1 MISNFIALLSDLH
14 FGVRKNS
21 EVYFESQKKFIIN
34 QFIPYLK
41 ERNINKIFFLGD
53 MFDNRSSINT
63 KIHNEVFNLFDEYFK
78 EFEIVILVGNHDCY
92 FNSSVEI
99 NSIKFLGKFKNIR
112 IVENPEIIEHNDK
125 KILLVPW
132 VINFSSFITYI
143 SNKNFDVSF
152 GHYNIKGF
160 HYNKYKT
167 SEDGLDGFLFGNK
180 CKKVF
185 SGHFHIR
192 SKQTFKDCDIIY
204 IGSPYQLTRSDIDE
218 ERGFTILNTDDLSY
232 EYIDNKNSLKFIKLE
247 YPKIFNRNLI
257 EGNIIDVH
265 VKYDKNYSEEKIDN
279 YIKQITEFD
288 PAFPP
293 QIVIETDE
301 MLDSSFDITK
311 LNFSS
316 IPDLMM
322 EYINTIDIKNREDV
336 FNILLDLYSATK

>member
-1 MISNFIALLSDLH
+1 MNNEIALITDLH

-21 EVYFESQKKFIIN
+21 EIYFESQKNFLVN
-34 QFIPYLK
+34 QFIPYLR
-41 ERNINKIFFLGD
+41 ERKINKIFFLGD

-78 EFEIVILVGNHDCY
+78 EFEIVILVGNHDTY
-92 FNSSVEI
+92 YNSSI
-99 NSIKFLGKFKNIR
+99 NTNSIKFLSKFNNIK
-112 IVENPEIIEHNDK
+112 IIEQPEIINIENK
-125 KILLVPW
+125 KILLAPW
-132 VINFSSFITYI
+132 IINFADFVSYI
-143 SNKNFDVSF
+143 NDKSFDVSL
-152 GHYNIKGF
+152 GHYNIRGF
-160 HYNKYKT
+160 HYNKYKI

-204 IGSPYQLTRSDIDE
+204 IGSPYQLTRGDIEE
-218 ERGFTILNTDDLSY
+218 ERGFTILNIDDLSY
-232 EYIDNKNSLKFIKLE
+232 EFIDNKISMKFIKLE
-247 YPKIFNRNLI
+247 YPKLFNRNLI

-265 VKYDKNYSEEKIDN
+265 VKYDKNYIEEKIDN
-279 YIKQITEFD
+279 YIKQISEFN

-301 MLDSSFDITK
+301 MINSNFDITK

-316 IPDLMM
+316 IPALIQ
-322 EYINTIDIKNREDV
+322 EYLDSLDIKNKPEIY
-336 FNILLDLYSATK
+336 NILMELYNNVK